1 MQTLYWSS
9 TFIQLWKEGAVSKDT
24 EFHLEASA
32 EENTVAES

>member
-9 TFIQLWKEGAVSKDT
+9 TFIQFWKEGAVSNDT
-24 EFHLEASA
+24 EFHLDASA